1 VLFATFYSHSEL
13 LLGLLLDGAQL
24 LGAGRRLRKKIINA
38 DNMFHTIFV
47 MMRLQK

>member
-24 LGAGRRLRKKIINA
+24 LEAGRRLRKNIIKCRSHVLYYFYNDA
-38 DNMFHTIFV
+38 TS
-47 MMRLQK
+47 K